1 MYDLAEL
8 PVEVQ
13 SELPQLNPIAEYDT
27 KGSRLTCMTLADGEV
42 VSSSV
47 NGKRKRKQKDEERE
61 DEDQDASL
69 VEEDGSEVEDREND
83 EVEEEEEEGAE
94 ELEEAD

>member
-13 SELPQLNPIAEYDT
+13 AELPQLNPIAEYDT

-47 NGKRKRKQKDEERE
+47 NGKRKRTQIEEHE
-61 DEDQDASL
+61 DENQESSL
-69 VEEDGSEVEDREND
+69 PEGDSSEAENKGEEDEGEGEGGEA
-83 EVEEEEEEGAE
+83 EEEEEE
-94 ELEEAD
+94 